1 MPRGCRTFSGIIVL
15 AFAARSQ
22 TAQSASAVCSDCHPA
37 IAQSYRSTGMAR
49 SFFRPAPGNKIEDYS
64 RPPYYHSASDTWFE
78 MIERGGKYFQRQ
90 YQIGLAGCQTN
101 ATETG
106 IDFVIGSGSHARTYL
121 HRTPNNQLMELPL
134 GWYAEAG
141 GYWAMNP
148 GYDRPDH
155 AGLSRAVPYQC
166 MFCHNG
172 YPQIP
177 AGQGPRA
184 GPVFLSVPQGIDCQR
199 CHGAGEKHVQLART
213 AGVPVEEMR
222 KAIVNP
228 ARLPAGR
235 QLEVCLQCHLEPN
248 SASTSS
254 LLVRYER
261 EPFSFKPGEPL
272 SDFRLHF
279 DQSGDKDRFEIVG
292 SAAYRLMQ
300 SQCFLKSGGAMTCTT
315 CHDPHKETPPRQYAE
330 TCAQCHAAKVA
341 ALIRAQR
348 HPASTDCAG
357 CHMPKR
363 RTGDAVHVVMTDHRI
378 QRTLPARDLLAP
390 LRDEVHPD
398 TGGEI
403 TPSYPPSLAVAS
415 DELYLG
421 VAQLS
426 AASTRTEGI
435 ARLSAAIRKFRPAAA
450 EYYLQLGD
458 ALRASRR
465 FSEAIAPYEEAVRR
479 EPQSAAAHE
488 RLAFGLTRVRQFAR
502 ADAEFSR
509 ALELAPA
516 DAALLKDAGISLL
529 EQGRMPEAASMFR
542 KSLAIDDGQYEAHNG
557 LGGALLKTGDSAAAE
572 AEFRKAIQLRPHY
585 AEAHHN
591 LAWLLS
597 SSGRLDE
604 AEYHF
609 EESLRINANNIET
622 HFDYAVMLDRAG
634 QPEKEIRQLAIVLRA
649 NARHAKAR
657 DLLEKAAGSGD
668 AAIRA
673 EARKLLETIR

>member
-1 MPRGCRTFSGIIVL
+1 MG
-15 AFAARSQ
+15 RS
-22 TAQSASAVCSDCHPA
+22 V
-37 IAQSYRSTGMAR
+37 
-49 SFFRPAPGNKIEDYS
+49 FRPAPGNKIEDYS
-64 RPPYYHSASDTWFE
+64 KPPYYHSASDTWFQ
-78 MIERGGKYFQRQ
+78 MIERDGQYFQRQ
-90 YQIGLAGCQTN
+90 YQIGFAGRETN

-106 IDFVIGSGSHARTYL
+106 IDFVIGSGNHARTYL
-121 HRTPNNQLMELPL
+121 HRTPDNQLIELPL

-141 GYWAMNP
+141 GFWAMNP
-148 GYDRPDH
+148 GYDRSDH
-155 AGLSRAVPYQC
+155 AGLSRTVPYQC

-172 YPQIP
+172 DPQIP
-177 AGQGPRA
+177 ARQGPRA
-184 GPVFLSVPQGIDCQR
+184 DPVFLSVPQGIDCQR
-199 CHGAGEKHVQLART
+199 CHGDGGAHVRLAHT
-213 AGVPVEEMR
+213 SGSGVEEVR

-228 ARLPAGR
+228 ARLPADR

-261 EPFSFKPGEPL
+261 EPFSFRPGEPL

-279 DQSGDKDRFEIVG
+279 DQNGNKDRFEIVG
-292 SAAYRLMQ
+292 SAAWRLMQ
-300 SQCFLKSGGAMTCTT
+300 SQCFLKSGGTMTCTT
-315 CHDPHKETPPRQYAE
+315 CHDPHKETPARPYAD
-330 TCAQCHAAKVA
+330 TCAQCHAAKLTS
-341 ALIRAQR
+341 LISAQR

-390 LRDEVHPD
+390 LRDEVRPD
-398 TGGEI
+398 TGEI
-403 TPSYPPSLAVAS
+403 TPSYPPSLTRAS

-421 VAQLS
+421 VAQVS
-426 AASTRTEGI
+426 EATTRNEGI
-435 ARLSAAIRKFRPAAA
+435 SRLSAAIGKFKPAAA

-465 FSEAIAPYEEAVRR
+465 FDEAIAPYEEAVRR

-502 ADAEFSR
+502 ADAEFNR
-509 ALELAPA
+509 ALELTPA
-516 DAALLKDAGISLL
+516 DAALFKDVGISYL

-542 KSLAIDDGQYEAHNG
+542 KSLAIDASQHEAHNG
-557 LGGALLKTGDSAAAE
+557 LGGALLKIGDNAGAE

-597 SSGRLDE
+597 AGRRLDE
-604 AEYHF
+604 AGYHF
-609 EESLRINANNIET
+609 EESLRINGNNTET
-622 HFDYAVMLDRAG
+622 HFDYAVMLARAN
-634 QPEKEIRQLAIVLRA
+634 QPYKELQQLALVLRA
-649 NARHAKAR
+649 NARHAKALY
-657 DLLEKAAGSGD
+657 LLKQAANNRD
-668 AAIRA
+668 AAVRS
-673 EARKLLETIR
+673 EARKLLETTR